1 MKDGGMRR
9 DGTRAGTSR
18 MPARSFLFQTKVLRS
33 TSKEVF
39 PAAGLPAQTGQ
50 GMDESATSGSLVCI
64 HPIVTHPHAFLRSPA
79 SSFGNVQVGQRWL
92 RRRSRRAGRIR
103 YHTIVDAFPAE
114 RPGVRSTQNGH
125 VRNGM
130 YGLARSG
137 RDSARNELLRDW
149 GSTTVLIRER

>member
-79 SSFGNVQVGQRWL
+79 SSFGNVQVGQRWC
-92 RRRSRRAGRIR
+92 RRR
-103 YHTIVDAFPAE
+103 
-114 RPGVRSTQNGH
+114 
-125 VRNGM
+125 
-130 YGLARSG
+130 
-137 RDSARNELLRDW
+137 
-149 GSTTVLIRER
+149 